1 MHFPPLRFAFPALFS
16 LLVYAAN
23 AQQCQYK
30 IVMHDA
36 YGDGWNGGLLTVLS
50 GSTTNLFTLDD
61 DLATATVSFDVTS
74 GAPVVLTWT
83 PGDFDDEISFEL
95 YNNDGDLLY
104 KVSYPKAGA
113 LYTGTGACVA
123 CLKPGNVIVDN
134 VYDTRVKL
142 RWTPATGS
150 SAPAG
155 WRVIYDTAGFAPG
168 PGAGDTLNTAL
179 PKVTVTGL
187 QKKTKYDFYV
197 QQDCGNGETGTLA
210 GPFTVETYW
219 TNDVGITGVLN
230 PQNSCDLGV
239 ERVTIVMKNSG
250 ANPQTLIP
258 FNYSVNG
265 KPSGVPQPQDG
276 FYTGVLGKDSSKVI
290 AGVNQSG
297 LGLPNRDYYT
307 KTDEKSVKTREEYVK
322 HVAKMLELIGEDP
335 ASTTEKAKAI
345 LAIETKLAEKSMTPV
360 QLRDPNA
367 VYHLMTQEEFQKLT
381 PSIKWKNF
389 FQVVNPPKF
398 LQVNVAQPEFMKAV
412 NGFMTDISINDWKTY
427 LQWHLVDSTAGYLS
441 AKFVDQNFEFNNKY
455 LSGAKEQQPR
465 WIKVVSA
472 THKYLGEAVGQE
484 FVRKHFSPES
494 KKRVLEILKNISG
507 ALSDRIDTLI
517 WMSPETK
524 KQAQEKLATI
534 TPKIGYP
541 DKWRDFSSLTI
552 TRDSYAANVM
562 AARQFEYKRD
572 LAKIG
577 KPIDKTEWFSPPQEV
592 NAYYNPLFNEIV
604 FMAGILQPP
613 FFDPNADDA
622 INYGGI
628 GAVIG
633 HEIIHGFDD
642 SGRQFDKEGNLKDW
656 WTKSDETSFV
666 ERAGCIEKQ
675 FSAYEVEK
683 GVNVNGQLVLGES
696 IADLGGLNL
705 AYNAFQKSLAGKP
718 RPKDIDGFTPEQR
731 FFLGWAQVW
740 RANSRPEFLR
750 LQVSTDE
757 HPPAKFRI
765 NGPLSNMPAFAKAFG
780 CQANQPMVRGEG
792 CEIW

>member
-1 MHFPPLRFAFPALFS
+1 MRLFG
-16 LLVYAAN
+16 
-23 AQQCQYK
+23 QK
-30 IVMHDA
+30 
-36 YGDGWNGGLLTVLS
+36 
-50 GSTTNLFTLDD
+50 LF
-61 DLATATVSFDVTS
+61 V
-74 GAPVVLTWT
+74 
-83 PGDFDDEISFEL
+83 
-95 YNNDGDLLY
+95 
-104 KVSYPKAGA
+104 GA
-113 LYTGTGACVA
+113 L
-123 CLKPGNVIVDN
+123 
-134 VYDTRVKL
+134 
-142 RWTPATGS
+142 
-150 SAPAG
+150 
-155 WRVIYDTAGFAPG
+155 
-168 PGAGDTLNTAL
+168 AL
-179 PKVTVTGL
+179 S
-187 QKKTKYDFYV
+187 F
-197 QQDCGNGETGTLA
+197 LA
-210 GPFTVETYW
+210 GPFTTLANHPKAPTNPGFDPANLDTKCKPCEDFNQFANGGWVAKTPIPGAYPAW
-219 TNDVGITGVLN
+219 DTFNDVHKQNQDRMRTILEQAAANTKATKGSTEQQIGDFYASGMDLDKIEAAGIKPLQPELKRIDGIRNADDLLTTFAHFQTIGVTT
-230 PQNSCDLGV
+230 PFKFGSDVDL
-239 ERVTIVMKNSG
+239 
-250 ANPQTLIP
+250 
-258 FNYSVNG
+258 
-265 KPSGVPQPQDG
+265 
-276 FYTGVLGKDSSKVI
+276 KDSSKVI

>member
-1 MHFPPLRFAFPALFS
+1 MRLFG
-16 LLVYAAN
+16 
-23 AQQCQYK
+23 QK
-30 IVMHDA
+30 
-36 YGDGWNGGLLTVLS
+36 
-50 GSTTNLFTLDD
+50 LF
-61 DLATATVSFDVTS
+61 V
-74 GAPVVLTWT
+74 
-83 PGDFDDEISFEL
+83 
-95 YNNDGDLLY
+95 
-104 KVSYPKAGA
+104 GA
-113 LYTGTGACVA
+113 L
-123 CLKPGNVIVDN
+123 
-134 VYDTRVKL
+134 
-142 RWTPATGS
+142 
-150 SAPAG
+150 
-155 WRVIYDTAGFAPG
+155 
-168 PGAGDTLNTAL
+168 AL
-179 PKVTVTGL
+179 S
-187 QKKTKYDFYV
+187 F
-197 QQDCGNGETGTLA
+197 LA
-210 GPFTVETYW
+210 GPFTTLANHPKAP
-219 TNDVGITGVLN
+219 TNPGFDPANLDTKCKPCEDFNQFANGGWVAKTPIPGAYPAWDTFNEVHK
-230 PQNSCDLGV
+230 QNQD
-239 ERVTIVMKNSG
+239 RMRTILEQAG
-250 ANPQTLIP
+250 ANSKAAKGSTEQQIGDFYASGMDLEKIEAAGTKPLQPELKRIDGIRNADDLLTTFAHFQAIGVTTP
-258 FNYSVNG
+258 FKFGSDV
-265 KPSGVPQPQDG
+265 D
-276 FYTGVLGKDSSKVI
+276 LKDSSKVI

-335 ASTTEKAKAI
+335 ASTTEKAKTI

-381 PSIKWKNF
+381 PSIQWKNF

-398 LQVNVAQPEFMKAV
+398 TQVNVAQPEFMQAV

-427 LQWHLVDSTAGYLS
+427 LRWHLVDSTASYLS

-507 ALSDRIDTLI
+507 ALSDRIDTLS

-656 WTKSDETSFV
+656 WTKTDETSFV